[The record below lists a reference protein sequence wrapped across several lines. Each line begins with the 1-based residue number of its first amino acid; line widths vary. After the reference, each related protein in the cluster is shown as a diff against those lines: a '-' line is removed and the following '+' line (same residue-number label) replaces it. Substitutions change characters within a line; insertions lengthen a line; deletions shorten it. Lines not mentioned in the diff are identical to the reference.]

1 MSNKRLGG
9 AAAIVMSSI
18 VVSRITGYIR
28 EMVTPNVFGLGSVG
42 DAYSYAFRITGLM
55 YDLLVGGA
63 IAAAIIPVLTG
74 YISKKDEENGW
85 KAVGTFINIV
95 IIVMSFVCVLGMF
108 FAPQLIGGFSGFEC
122 KEQIELTADIAR
134 ILFPSVAFLM
144 LAGISNG
151 VLNSY
156 QRFAAAAYGP
166 SIYNV
171 GSILS
176 LIFLSGKGGPTSVAY
191 GIMAS
196 SLVYFLFQLS
206 FAYKNLKHYKF
217 KIHIRHSGFIKLIK
231 LAIPSLMASSV
242 VQINVIIAS
251 FFATFFEP
259 GSMIILNM
267 ADRTWQMPYGIFAQ
281 GMGIAMLPTLSA
293 YFSKE
298 EFKEYKSTLIK
309 CIKTVLLFTIPS
321 AVGFIVLRE
330 NVIRTLFD
338 ITGFDSESIALAGR
352 ILMFFS
358 IALFSQS
365 IVNVLNKAY
374 YAAKDTITP
383 LITGVFTIGLNFLLS
398 VIFIKATNI
407 GVAGMA
413 LSYSLV
419 SLVNASLLLMLLNR
433 KMNGIYIGDLLK
445 FLSKIFPASF
455 VMGLAVYF
463 INTAMPFADSKIMQY
478 IGLLGIITV
487 GAAVYFAIVLLFKVE
502 EASYAKNIILKKFGK
517 KSD

>member
-1 MSNKRLGG
+1 MSNKKLGG
-9 AAAIVMSSI
+9 AATIVMSSI

-28 EMVTPNVFGLGSVG
+28 EMITPNVFGLGNVG

-74 YISKKDEENGW
+74 YISTKDEENGW
-85 KAVGTFINIV
+85 KAVGTFINI
-95 IIVMSFVCVLGMF
+95 IMILMSIVCVLGMF
-108 FAPQLIGGFSGFEC
+108 FAPQLISVFSGFESE
-122 KEQIELTADIAR
+122 EQIKLTADITR

-144 LAGISNG
+144 LAGLSNG
-151 VLNSY
+151 ILNSY

-166 SIYNV
+166 SIYNI

-176 LIFLSGKGGPTSVAY
+176 LLFLSEKGGPTSVAY
-191 GIMAS
+191 GVMAS

-206 FAYKNLKHYKF
+206 FAYKNLKHYRF
-217 KIHIRHSGFIKLIK
+217 KIYIKHPGFIKLIK

-242 VQINVIIAS
+242 VQINVMIAS

-281 GMGIAMLPTLSA
+281 GMGIAMLPTLST
-293 YFSKE
+293 YFARE
-298 EFKEYKSTLIK
+298 EYNEYKTTLIK

-321 AVGFIVLRE
+321 AVGFIVLGKDI
-330 NVIRTLFD
+330 IRTLFD
-338 ITGFDSESIALAGR
+338 ITGFAPESIALAAK

-365 IVNVLNKAY
+365 IVNVLNRAY
-374 YAAKDTITP
+374 YATKDTVTP
-383 LITGVFTIGLNFLLS
+383 LITGIITIVLNFSLS
-398 VIFIKATNI
+398 IIFIKTTNL

-419 SLVNASLLLMLLNR
+419 SLINAFLLLTLLDK
-433 KMNGIYIGDLLK
+433 KMSGIYLGDLLK
-445 FLSKIFPASF
+445 FLLKVFPASF
-455 VMGLAVYF
+455 IMGLVIYF
-463 INTAMPFADSKIMQY
+463 INTIVPSVDSKIMQY
-478 IGLLGIITV
+478 IHLGSVVAIGV
-487 GAAVYFAIVLLFKVE
+487 VVYFTAALLFKVE
-502 EASYAKNIILKKFGK
+502 EASYVKDIILKKFK
-517 KSD
+517 KNS